1 MKTGSDSFSE
11 EGALNTQIGGA
22 HYLNMPIPPVEYI
35 FRNNL
40 GFIEGNV
47 VKYVSRH
54 GTKGGADDIRK
65 AIHYCRLLLEL
76 GYGEKE

>member
-1 MKTGSDSFSE
+1 
-11 EGALNTQIGGA
+11 
-22 HYLNMPIPPVEYI
+22 MPIPPAVYI

-40 GFIEGNV
+40 GFIEGNI

-54 GTKGGADDIRK
+54 GTKGGADDLRK

>member
-22 HYLNMPIPPVEYI
+22 HYLNMPIPPAVYN
-35 FRNNL
+35 FKNDM

>member
-22 HYLNMPIPPVEYI
+22 HYLNMPIPPAVYI

-40 GFIEGNV
+40 GFIEGNADRGEQAGISMGAKAG
-47 VKYVSRH
+47 KYR
-54 GTKGGADDIRK
+54 R
-65 AIHYCRLLLEL
+65 
-76 GYGEKE
+76 